1 MIKICDTRE
10 PIQIREK
17 LLELGWGQTALKD
30 GDYTFNTIRG
40 LRVGIERRTTDEL
53 SDLLQ
58 MKDRFQ
64 RLISA
69 YDIPIGLIEGKWDR
83 QSDDTIPSARGLTWR
98 TIWNMVQSFQ
108 DMGLRIQLTTSP
120 SHTISRLNELYAY
133 FQSPEHRSPFPR
145 KFSTDPRLLSLSLI
159 PGVSRSTAASLLGRF
174 GDLQS
179 ISRASVDEL
188 QSVAGVGPSR
198 AKSIYDFFR

>member
-1 MIKICDTRE
+1 MRICDTRE

-17 LLELGWGQTALKD
+17 LLELGWEQTALKD
-30 GDYTFNTIRG
+30 GDYTFSTIRG
-40 LRVGIERRTTDEL
+40 LKVGIERRTTEEL

-58 MKDRFQ
+58 LKDRFQ

-83 QSDDTIPSARGLTWR
+83 HSDDTIPSARGITWKR
-98 TIWNMVQSFQ
+98 VWNMVQSFQ

-120 SHTISRLNELYAY
+120 SHTIARLNELYAY
-133 FQSPEHRSPFPR
+133 YQSPDHRSPLPR
-145 KFSTDPRLLSLSLI
+145 KYSTDPRLLSLSLI
-159 PGVSRSTAASLLGRF
+159 PGISRTTAALLLERF

-179 ISRASVDEL
+179 VSKASVEEL
-188 QSVAGVGPSR
+188 QSIVGIGPSK
-198 AKSIYDFFR
+198 AKTIYDFFR